1 MPNVRAVGSG
11 TKVEDLPL
19 LNAPDQLQESR
30 EATAE
35 EAEAFA
41 EDFQTPP
48 SSCGSSWH
56 PPTDS
61 DEDPE
66 EVRKRHEPDEDGKFW
81 DDPLWFGKT
90 KKEIE
95 YATELEKSNGNAA
108 SRDGDWKKANRYW
121 KNALRGAE
129 KLQDADTEFRLH
141 SNMALGYT
149 KLKKIEKAL
158 DHCDKALRERLK
170 IAVAPE
176 LRAKVHYR
184 KAEAFEA
191 AGEVSKAMASCKLS
205 LEVNPENP
213 DARKKLTQLKAQE
226 AEQRKRERSLFAG
239 LRGVCAAPAGIPDP
253 QAPKTAPEAAG
264 PDSSD
269 EELAAQ
275 GGEDSD
281 VEELTPEQ
289 EKILEQGLTDR
300 GASARLLSSLGMAA
314 KQGPADP
321 SLVQPSNMTVGPEV
335 FWTPENFKGKNVRQ
349 SLAKESL

>member
-11 TKVEDLPL
+11 AKVEELPL
-19 LNAPDQLQESR
+19 LNAPELLQSETP
-30 EATAE
+30 EATKAE
-35 EAEAFA
+35 EAFA
-41 EDFQTPP
+41 EDFETPP

-66 EVRKRHEPDEDGKFW
+66 EVRRRHEPDEDGKFW
-81 DDPLWFGKT
+81 DDPLWYGKT

-108 SRDGDWKKANRYW
+108 SREGDWKKANRYW
-121 KNALRGAE
+121 KNALKGAE

-149 KLKKIEKAL
+149 KLKKVEKAL
-158 DHCDKALRERLK
+158 EHCDKALRERLK
-170 IAVAPE
+170 IAVTPE
-176 LRAKVHYR
+176 LRGKVHYR
-184 KAEAFEA
+184 KAEAYEV

-205 LEVNPENP
+205 LEVSPDNP
-213 DARKKLTQLKAQE
+213 DTRKKMIQLKAQE

-239 LRGVCAAPAGIPDP
+239 LRGVCTSPGTTECK
-253 QAPKTAPEAAG
+253 APKTVPEPAG

-269 EELAAQ
+269 EETAVQ
-275 GGEDSD
+275 CGEDSD
-281 VEELTPEQ
+281 VEELTLEQ
-289 EKILEQGLTDR
+289 EKLLQQGLTDR
-300 GASARLLSSLGMAA
+300 EASARLVSSLGMAT

-321 SLVQPSNMTVGPEV
+321 HFVQPSNMTVGPEV
-335 FWTPENFKGKNVRQ
+335 FWAPESFRGKNVRR
-349 SLAKESL
+349 SLAEETS